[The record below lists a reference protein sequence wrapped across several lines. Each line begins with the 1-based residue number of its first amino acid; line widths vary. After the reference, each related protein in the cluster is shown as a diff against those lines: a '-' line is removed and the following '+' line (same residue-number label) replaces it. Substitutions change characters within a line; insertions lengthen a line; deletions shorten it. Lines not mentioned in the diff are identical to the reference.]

1 MKKIAIALAALLT
14 TTVVLGQSQVYDN
27 FEGTKVVAYGPW
39 TGKLDTLASKTGP
52 NNKTGKCAAYTRNK
66 DKKFDYLK
74 VNLQGTLQDVGL
86 YATHTGNPPKLTM
99 KVMTTA
105 PVGTMVEIQLGEVG
119 KNAYPAGTHSQ
130 YQAFTT
136 VTNAWEE
143 LTFKFSQMPAG
154 SEVKNESV
162 NLITVLFNPN
172 SLTADTWYFDDLTG
186 PAVKTAATTQELA
199 PEGGTK

>member
-1 MKKIAIALAALLT
+1 MKKLAIALAVFMT
-14 TTVVLGQSQVYDN
+14 TTLAMGQSQVYDN
-27 FEGTKVVAYGPW
+27 FEGVKVVSYGPW
-39 TGKLDTLASKTGP
+39 TGKLDTLATKTGA

-66 DKKFDYLK
+66 DKKFDFLK
-74 VNLQGTLQDVGL
+74 MQVQGTLQDAAL
-86 YATHTGNPPKLTM
+86 YATYTGNPPKLSM
-99 KVMTTA
+99 KVFTTA
-105 PVGTMVEIQLGEVG
+105 PVGTMVEIQLGEAG

-143 LTFKFSQMPAG
+143 LTFKFAQIPAG
-154 SEVKNESV
+154 SEVKNEAV

-186 PAVKTAATTQELA
+186 PALKTAATTQESA
-199 PEGGTK
+199 PAGGTK